1 MKDPYIR
8 EKITRERSVARKLAK
23 EYFSKIFRDRD

>member
-23 EYFSKIFRDRD
+23 EYFSQIFRDRD